1 MINVGLLQKI
11 TESATGYTG
20 GPAVDT
26 MPHIGLY
33 EAAGM
38 LPCVIMESQIEFH
51 TSRANSIA
59 ALSEAAEMAIV
70 SGNAPDFGPVV
81 EATWSDIKA
90 KIKAFFDKIIKFL
103 NSIIAKLK
111 VQMDKITKTGR
122 QLYDKYKDS
131 PNFRGK
137 NYKDM
142 TFNGYKFEHG
152 SRPLGDIAKYA
163 EESNI
168 AAMFKAAIGS
178 EVDDPKKVAAGASHP
193 ADDDAAVTAAKEK
206 VEKITEISTAERQ
219 HKMAEH
225 VVGSLASLSEG
236 TWAGDV
242 RKELWGEKT
251 DMKYGEDCFK
261 ETWISELLGKADILK
276 SITDDYTKMK
286 KAAEDYNKSLQKRI
300 DEIEKTIT
308 ANRKSKP
315 SGYPEGASDEQKR
328 EADRVHNQRMD
339 NANNAQSDLSAY
351 ITAYMGLVSDSYGVI
366 TTLKNVELD
375 YEKARLA
382 QAKAMF
388 GKMLSYNDK
397 KNNSDAAD
405 TEDLILLGAD
415 L

>member
-1 MINVGLLQKI
+1 MINVGMLQKI

-51 TSRANSIA
+51 NSRANSIA
-59 ALSEAAEMAIV
+59 ALSEAAEMAII
-70 SGNAPDFGPVV
+70 SGSNPDFGPVV
-81 EATWSDIKA
+81 EATWADIKA

-142 TFNGYKFEHG
+142 TFSGYKFEHG
-152 SRPLGDIAKYA
+152 SRPLGDIAQYA

-168 AAMFKAAIGS
+168 TAMFKAAIGAD
-178 EVDDPKKVAAGASHP
+178 VDDPKTVAAAAAHS

-225 VVGSLASLSEG
+225 VVGSLATLSEG
-236 TWAGDV
+236 TWASDV

-251 DMKYGEDCFK
+251 DLKYGEDCFK
-261 ETWISELLGKADILK
+261 ETWIGELLGKADILK

-308 ANRKSKP
+308 ANRKSKATYADGD
-315 SGYPEGASDEQKR
+315 SADAKRQKDDAHR
-328 EADRVHNQRMD
+328 TSMD

-366 TTLKNVELD
+366 TTLKNIELD
-375 YEKARLA
+375 YEKARLG

-405 TEDLILLGAD
+405 TEDLILLDAE

>member
-142 TFNGYKFEHG
+142 T
-152 SRPLGDIAKYA
+152 
-163 EESNI
+163 
-168 AAMFKAAIGS
+168 
-178 EVDDPKKVAAGASHP
+178 
-193 ADDDAAVTAAKEK
+193 
-206 VEKITEISTAERQ
+206 
-219 HKMAEH
+219 
-225 VVGSLASLSEG
+225 
-236 TWAGDV
+236 
-242 RKELWGEKT
+242 
-251 DMKYGEDCFK
+251 
-261 ETWISELLGKADILK
+261 
-276 SITDDYTKMK
+276 
-286 KAAEDYNKSLQKRI
+286 
-300 DEIEKTIT
+300 
-308 ANRKSKP
+308 
-315 SGYPEGASDEQKR
+315 
-328 EADRVHNQRMD
+328 
-339 NANNAQSDLSAY
+339 
-351 ITAYMGLVSDSYGVI
+351 
-366 TTLKNVELD
+366 
-375 YEKARLA
+375 
-382 QAKAMF
+382 
-388 GKMLSYNDK
+388 
-397 KNNSDAAD
+397 
-405 TEDLILLGAD
+405 
-415 L
+415 